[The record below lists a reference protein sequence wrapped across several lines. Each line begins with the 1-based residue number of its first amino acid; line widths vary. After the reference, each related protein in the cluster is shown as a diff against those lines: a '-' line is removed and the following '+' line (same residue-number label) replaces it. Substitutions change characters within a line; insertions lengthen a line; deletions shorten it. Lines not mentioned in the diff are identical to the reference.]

1 MQTLTCDNPTLFS
14 ATLSLADK
22 CKYLTEACAEDQETI
37 NFFEIFLCKLDG
49 RTGLFLLLAVI
60 AILLI
65 FKFICAVVDEYIA
78 PAIVYLSEKMKLSE
92 ALAGVTLLAFA
103 NGAGDVITAIV
114 ASDSKEGVS
123 YNVGALY
130 GAGLFVLTLVVALTI
145 KTSPKSITVYKS
157 TIYRD
162 TGFYILA
169 TLLTVGIAYTGSI
182 TWVSSLA
189 MLALYLALVIVVMIQ
204 DRIEA
209 KRNKAKSLIM
219 TTEFDEEEEPLQEDE
234 VVRRKTRR
242 FTDIFNALPKRDLQ
256 KLKAVFNQLFH
267 YVKSKAKIRSKDYST
282 LSQVIDIIDFP
293 FVWIR
298 KLTIPPVE
306 VEEYNHKL
314 TIAWPIFGILFSVWV
329 TTLTPSID
337 WLFIIPVAL
346 ALILFFSTYRPKT
359 NSELPSYFVF
369 ITIIG
374 TVNGILWT
382 KFLCSILVDL
392 LTFVGVLT
400 NLSTTYLGLTI
411 IAVGNAL
418 PDGLTTIAI
427 AKQGQAMMG
436 ITGGVAGQLFGL
448 LVGFGISMFKKTMTQ
463 GPQPFELFDMSKI
476 SENILDLVVIC
487 VALVTLLFMFFY
499 GIFNNRKYDNRMANI
514 LIFIYVSFV
523 LISTVIAVY
532 QAFG

>member
-1 MQTLTCDNPTLFS
+1 M
-14 ATLSLADK
+14 
-22 CKYLTEACAEDQETI
+22 
-37 NFFEIFLCKLDG
+37 DG

-78 PAIVYLSEKMKLSE
+78 PAIVYLSEKMELSE

-182 TWVSSLA
+182 TWLSSLA

-209 KRNKAKSLIM
+209 KRNRAKSLIM

-242 FTDIFNALPKRDLQ
+242 FTDIYNALPQRDLQ

-267 YVKSKAKIRSKDYST
+267 YVKSKGKIRSKDYST
-282 LSQVIDIIDFP
+282 LSQVIDII
-293 FVWIR
+293 
-298 KLTIPPVE
+298 E
-306 VEEYNHKL
+306 
-314 TIAWPIFGILFSVWV
+314 
-329 TTLTPSID
+329 
-337 WLFIIPVAL
+337 
-346 ALILFFSTYRPKT
+346 
-359 NSELPSYFVF
+359 
-369 ITIIG
+369 
-374 TVNGILWT
+374 
-382 KFLCSILVDL
+382 
-392 LTFVGVLT
+392 
-400 NLSTTYLGLTI
+400 
-411 IAVGNAL
+411 NAL
-418 PDGLTTIAI
+418 
-427 AKQGQAMMG
+427 
-436 ITGGVAGQLFGL
+436 
-448 LVGFGISMFKKTMTQ
+448 
-463 GPQPFELFDMSKI
+463 
-476 SENILDLVVIC
+476 
-487 VALVTLLFMFFY
+487 
-499 GIFNNRKYDNRMANI
+499 
-514 LIFIYVSFV
+514 
-523 LISTVIAVY
+523 
-532 QAFG
+532 

>member
-1 MQTLTCDNPTLFS
+1 MQNLTCDNSTLFS
-14 ATLSLADK
+14 ASLSLADK

-78 PAIVYLSEKMKLSE
+78 PAIVYLSEKMQLSE

-169 TLLTVGIAYTGSI
+169 TLLTLGIAFTGSI

-189 MLALYLALVIVVMIQ
+189 MLVLYLLLVIVVMIQ

-209 KRNKAKSLIM
+209 KSSRSKSFIM
-219 TTEFDEEEEPLQEDE
+219 TTELDEEEEPLQDE
-234 VVRRKTRR
+234 MVRRKTRR
-242 FTDIFNALPKRDLQ
+242 FTDIFHKIPKKDLQ
-256 KLKAVFNQLFH
+256 RLKMVFNQLFN
-267 YVKSKAKIRSKDYST
+267 YVKSRAKIRSKEYST
-282 LSQVIDIIDFP
+282 LSRVVDIIDFP
-293 FVWIR
+293 FVWLR

-306 VEEYNHKL
+306 EEEYDHRL
-314 TIAWPIFGILFSVWV
+314 TIAWPILGILFMVWV
-329 TTLTPSID
+329 TTLSPSID
-337 WLFIIPVAL
+337 WLFIIPVAI

-359 NSELPSYFVF
+359 NNELPSYFVL
-369 ITIIG
+369 ITILS

-392 LTFVGVLT
+392 LTFIGVLT

-448 LVGFGISMFKKTMTQ
+448 LVGFGVSMFKKTLLQ

-476 SENILDLVVIC
+476 NENILDLVVIG
-487 VALVTLLFMFFY
+487 VALITLLFVFFY
-499 GIFNNRKYDNRMANI
+499 GIFNNLKYDNRLANI
-514 LIFIYVSFV
+514 LITIYVVFV
-523 LISTVIAVY
+523 LVSTVIAVY